1 MKKIIALLLA
11 AVLLLSLAA
20 CGAAAQPAT
29 TQGEHAPAGET
40 NAATQ
45 AAAPADPNKVVLGRW
60 EVKMR
65 TPDGETA
72 QYLQFNEDGTGAY
85 ELYEADADGVLQQ
98 TNAYDFEWAFEEGL
112 YVCTSE
118 KYTDYYFYTAGDNTL
133 TDDHQHG
140 RVFKPA
146 A

>member
-1 MKKIIALLLA
+1 
-11 AVLLLSLAA
+11 
-20 CGAAAQPAT
+20 
-29 TQGEHAPAGET
+29 
-40 NAATQ
+40 
-45 AAAPADPNKVVLGRW
+45 
-60 EVKMR
+60 MR

-112 YVCTSE
+112 YVCTNE
-118 KYTDYYFYTAGDNTL
+118 KYTGYYFYTAGDNTL

>member
-11 AVLLLSLAA
+11 SVLLLGLAA
-20 CGAAAQPAT
+20 CGAAQPAA
-29 TQGEHAPAGET
+29 TQGAQAPAGET

-45 AAAPADPNKVVLGRW
+45 GAPIDPNQVVLGKW

-85 ELYEADADGVLQQ
+85 ELYEADADGVLQLVIPV
-98 TNAYDFEWAFEEGL
+98 AEEAKPRKITVAHEGQRGL
-112 YVCTSE
+112 GQSVEGEVADSAD
-118 KYTDYYFYTAGDNTL
+118 KA
-133 TDDHQHG
+133 
-140 RVFKPA
+140 
-146 A
+146 

>member
-20 CGAAAQPAT
+20 CGAAAQPAA
-29 TQGEHAPAGET
+29 TQGEQAPAGET

-45 AAAPADPNKVVLGRW
+45 GAPIDPNQVVLGKW

-98 TNAYDFEWAFEEGL
+98 TNAFDFTWVFEEGL

-118 KYTDYYFYTAGDNTL
+118 KYTGYYFYTAEDNTI

>member
-11 AVLLLSLAA
+11 AVLLLGLAA
-20 CGAAAQPAT
+20 CGAAQPAA
-29 TQGEHAPAGET
+29 TQGAQAPAGET

-45 AAAPADPNKVVLGRW
+45 GAPIDPNQVVLGKW

-98 TNAYDFEWAFEEGL
+98 TNAYDFEWVFEEGL

-118 KYTDYYFYTAGDNTL
+118 KYTDYYFYTAGDNTI
-133 TDDHQHG
+133 TDDNQHG